1 MMKKTIAVLFGGCS
15 SEHEISRLSAA
26 TILRNLSRDK
36 YDVLSV
42 GITKSGRWFLTK
54 AAPEQVENGEWE
66 NHPSNCQAFLTPDR
80 SIHGLFLPAS
90 GETVRVDAVIPA
102 LHGKNGEDG
111 TVQGLLQLSGIPYVG
126 CAALASAV
134 CMDKAVSHT
143 LLSAAGIG
151 QAKYLWFYASDYAE
165 QAAQVR
171 ERIASELGGYP
182 VFVKPANAGSS
193 VGVSRVDRGDDLDA
207 AVAKAA
213 HEDWRVVIEECITGC
228 EVECAVLGNENPEAA
243 LVGEI
248 GASAA
253 FYDYDDK
260 YVNGTSQLFIPARLS
275 EEVMEEIRRTACRA
289 YRLLGCE
296 GLARVDFFVR
306 NETEVILNELNTL
319 PGFTSISMY
328 PKLWEAC
335 GVSCPELLDRFLAL
349 AFER

>member
-1 MMKKTIAVLFGGCS
+1 MKKTIAVLFGGCS

-26 TILRNLSRDK
+26 TVLRNLSREA
-36 YDVLSV
+36 YEPVAV
-42 GITKSGRWFLTK
+42 GITKEGAWFLTE
-54 AAPEQVENGEWE
+54 ASPEEIEKGTWE
-66 NHPSNCQAFLTPDR
+66 KHPSNRQAFLTPDR
-80 SIHGLFLPAS
+80 TVHGLFLPAS
-90 GETVRVDAVIPA
+90 GDTLRLDAVIPA

-111 TVQGLLQLSGIPYVG
+111 TVQGLLQLSGIPFVG

-143 LLSAAGIG
+143 LLASAGIG
-151 QAKYLWFYASDYAE
+151 QARYLWFYASDYAE
-165 QAAQVR
+165 QQAAVR
-171 ERIASELGGYP
+171 ERIAADLGGYP

-213 HEDWRVVIEECITGC
+213 HEDWRVVIEECITGR
-228 EVECAVLGNENPEAA
+228 EVECAVLGNEKPEAA

-248 GASAA
+248 AASAT

-260 YVNGTSQLFIPARLS
+260 YVNGTSQLYIPARLS
-275 EEVMEEIRRTACRA
+275 PQVIDEIRRTACRA

-335 GVSCPELLDRFLAL
+335 GLSCSALLDRLIAL

>member
-1 MMKKTIAVLFGGCS
+1 M
-15 SEHEISRLSAA
+15 
-26 TILRNLSRDK
+26 
-36 YDVLSV
+36 
-42 GITKSGRWFLTK
+42 
-54 AAPEQVENGEWE
+54 
-66 NHPSNCQAFLTPDR
+66 
-80 SIHGLFLPAS
+80 
-90 GETVRVDAVIPA
+90 
-102 LHGKNGEDG
+102 
-111 TVQGLLQLSGIPYVG
+111 
-126 CAALASAV
+126 
-134 CMDKAVSHT
+134 
-143 LLSAAGIG
+143 
-151 QAKYLWFYASDYAE
+151 
-165 QAAQVR
+165 
-171 ERIASELGGYP
+171 
-182 VFVKPANAGSS
+182 
-193 VGVSRVDRGDDLDA
+193 GVSRVDRGDDLDA

-213 HEDWRVVIEECITGC
+213 HEDWRVVIEECITGR

-260 YVNGTSQLFIPARLS
+260 YINGTSQLFIPARLS

-335 GVSCPELLDRFLAL
+335 GVSCPELLDRLLEL
-349 AFER
+349 AFAR